1 MDGGDVLAD
10 TLFFLLLFGVV
21 LAAFTECCEQEK
33 QTNARKAIPL
43 KMRFGLLRESLGM
56 RRLVM
61 ILP

>member
-33 QTNARKAIPL
+33 TDECEEGYSAQDAFRITT
-43 KMRFGLLRESLGM
+43 
-56 RRLVM
+56 
-61 ILP
+61 